1 MKKWLER
8 KKSRSLYTS
17 LILDYFI
24 FNFLLMVVLIGLAIY
39 ILNVAA
45 NRLENMDIVDVKID
59 ASNYK
64 QEDQRKELLP
74 QLESIGGWLEH
85 LDSNKQLVQVYGKKS
100 DDMNHYSEN
109 QLFDLLQNHDQQP
122 YYYSMYQNTFDQ
134 GKQYLLLKIP
144 RDNILVSKD
153 IKQAYIFDPFAKS
166 FMSYLGMFAMIMLIF
181 IVLYIYWTARRIK
194 NPLIIILD
202 ALTKM
207 TDGDYSARIHLKAEH
222 EFVQIRDT
230 FNYMADVLEE
240 TRRENE
246 VLEKGKQRMLMD
258 ISHDL
263 KTPITSIQGYAKAL
277 KEGMATDEERKQRY
291 LEYIYQKSIRVN
303 HLINNL
309 FELLTLDAPEYK
321 LHLRLEEITEFV
333 RDMVV
338 LHYTEM
344 LDKQFHLQL
353 DIPEREIYLYFD
365 RIQLTRVLSNLLVN
379 AIKYNPAG
387 TTMRISLSEEKYH
400 VVIMIA
406 DDGIGI
412 SEDIKENIFEPFVRA
427 DSSRASEGGTGLGLS
442 IAKRIVTK
450 HGGTIKLTSNETETT
465 ILVIRLPKPII

>member
-1 MKKWLER
+1 MKKWLKP

-17 LILDYFI
+17 LILDYFV
-24 FNFLLMVVLIGLAIY
+24 FNFFLLVVLIGLAIY
-39 ILNVAA
+39 LLNVTF
-45 NRLENMDIVDVKID
+45 NHIESMDIVDVKIE
-59 ASNYK
+59 AANYK

-74 QLESIGGWLEH
+74 HLKSIGGWLEH
-85 LDSNKQLVQVYGKKS
+85 LNANKQLVRVYGNKLDDRKS
-100 DDMNHYSEN
+100 YSEN
-109 QLFDLLQNHDQQP
+109 QLFELLQNHEQQP
-122 YYYSMYQNTFDQ
+122 YYYSMYQNALDSKTP
-134 GKQYLLLKIP
+134 YLLLKIP
-144 RDNILVSKD
+144 RNNILVSKD
-153 IKQAYIFDPFAKS
+153 LKQIDIFDPFAKS
-166 FMSYLGMFAMIMLIF
+166 FMTYLAMFGFIMLIF

-194 NPLIIILD
+194 APLIIILD
-202 ALTKM
+202 ALKKM

-246 VLEKGKQRMLMD
+246 ILEKGKQRMLMD

-309 FELLTLDAPEYK
+309 FELLKLDAPDYR

-353 DIPEREIYLYFD
+353 DIPERELYLYFD

-387 TTMRISLSEEKYH
+387 TTMRISLSEEKYY
-400 VVIMIA
+400 VVIKIA
-406 DDGIGI
+406 DNGIGI

-450 HGGTIKLTSNETETT
+450 HGGTIKLTSTDTEATVF
-465 ILVIRLPKPII
+465 VIRLPKPLT

>member
-1 MKKWLER
+1 
-8 KKSRSLYTS
+8 
-17 LILDYFI
+17 
-24 FNFLLMVVLIGLAIY
+24 MVVLIGLAIY

-45 NRLENMDIVDVKID
+45 THLENMDIVDIKID

-85 LDSNKQLVQVYGKKS
+85 LDSTKQLVQVYGKKS
-100 DDMNHYSEN
+100 DDINHYSEN

-134 GKQYLLLKIP
+134 RKQYLLLKIP

-153 IKQAYIFDPFAKS
+153 IKQADIFDPFAKS
-166 FMSYLGMFAMIMLIF
+166 FMSYLGMFAMIMLVF

-277 KEGMATDEERKQRY
+277 KEGMATDEDRKQRY

-309 FELLTLDAPEYK
+309 FELLKLDAPEYR

-412 SEDIKENIFEPFVRA
+412 PEDIKENIFEPFVRA

-450 HGGTIKLTSNETETT
+450 HGGTIKITSNETEST
-465 ILVIRLPKPII
+465 LFVIRLPKPIS

>member
-1 MKKWLER
+1 MKKWLKP

-17 LILDYFI
+17 LILDYFV
-24 FNFLLMVVLIGLAIY
+24 FNFFLLVVLIGLAIY
-39 ILNVAA
+39 LLNATF
-45 NRLENMDIVDVKID
+45 NHIESMDIVDVKIE

-74 QLESIGGWLEH
+74 QLTSIGGWLEH
-85 LDSNKQLVQVYGKKS
+85 LNANKQLVRVYGTKLDDHKS
-100 DDMNHYSEN
+100 YSEN
-109 QLFDLLQNHDQQP
+109 QLFDLLQNHEQQP
-122 YYYSMYQNTFDQ
+122 YYYSMYQNTLDP
-134 GKQYLLLKIP
+134 KTPYLLLKIP
-144 RDNILVSKD
+144 RNNILVSKD
-153 IKQAYIFDPFAKS
+153 FEQIDIFDPFAKS
-166 FMSYLGMFAMIMLIF
+166 FMTYLGMFGFIMLIF

-194 NPLIIILD
+194 APLIIILD
-202 ALTKM
+202 ALKKM
-207 TDGDYSARIHLKAEH
+207 TDGDYSTRIHLKAEH

-246 VLEKGKQRMLMD
+246 ILEKGKQRMLMD

-303 HLINNL
+303 HLIDNL
-309 FELLTLDAPEYK
+309 FELLKLDAPDYR
-321 LHLRLEEITEFV
+321 LHLRLEEITEFI

-379 AIKYNPAG
+379 AIKYNPVG
-387 TTMRISLSEEKYH
+387 TTMRISLSEEKYY
-400 VVIMIA
+400 VVIKIA
-406 DDGIGI
+406 DNGIGI

-442 IAKRIVTK
+442 IAKRVVTK
-450 HGGTIKLTSNETETT
+450 HGGTIKLTSTDTEATVF
-465 ILVIRLPKPII
+465 IIRLPKPLT